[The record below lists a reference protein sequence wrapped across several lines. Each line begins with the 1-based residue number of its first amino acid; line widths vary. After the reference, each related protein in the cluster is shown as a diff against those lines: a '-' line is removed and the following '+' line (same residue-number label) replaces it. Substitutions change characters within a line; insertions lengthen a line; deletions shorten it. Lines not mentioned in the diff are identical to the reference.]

1 MAFADFNEI
10 DDDKPF
16 LATRIVRLGMHSAPL
31 IATPAQ
37 LGCNIDQIGKLI
49 LDLTERYPA
58 YFAPKCS
65 NMRRV
70 LFSFGWKKTYF

>member
-31 IATPAQ
+31 IATHSLAA
-37 LGCNIDQIGKLI
+37 ILI
-49 LDLTERYPA
+49 
-58 YFAPKCS
+58 K
-65 NMRRV
+65 
-70 LFSFGWKKTYF
+70 